1 MIMKSMTTLRPV
13 AKLLKLTL
21 FCTAAIST
29 SIIAPSALSILPSV
43 DVATANAAQEQ
54 KTKRVPALR
63 EKVYS
68 QLARAQKLADDGDV
82 KAGLEALDTINER
95 SSSMNSYEIAMMH
108 NFYGFIYYN
117 ENDLPKAIAS
127 FEKVVAEEGIP
138 ESLRISTTFS
148 LAQLAMAN
156 SDYKKVISFL
166 DKWDDINTK
175 PITESY
181 YLLRAQTHYQLKD
194 YNKGLEYIS
203 KVIKLSDDEGK
214 TPKENWLV
222 LQRAMHYSLNQ
233 TDKVVAVLERMV
245 KLYNK
250 PEYWIQLSGM
260 YGETGQE
267 KQQLAVIEAAYQ
279 QGFLTSKS
287 DLRQLAQ
294 VYLYNGLAYK
304 AGVVMS
310 KAIEAGVAERTAKN
324 YAFVAE
330 AMIQAKEDDK
340 SIAYFVKAADLS
352 VNGKYDQ
359 RLAEVYVNTEQY
371 EEAAD
376 AARKALDKGSL
387 DFESNAFVA
396 LGMAQYNLQNFDA
409 SILAFEQAE
418 KHKKSQRLAQQWIK
432 YVKREKVHA
441 ETLRTALL

>member
-1 MIMKSMTTLRPV
+1 M
-13 AKLLKLTL
+13 KLLTTAQFLKVTL
-21 FCTAAIST
+21 LCTTAIGM
-29 SIIAPSALSILPSV
+29 SIVTPSALTLLPGVSIIS
-43 DVATANAAQEQ
+43 AQAAQQQ

-82 KAGLEALDTINER
+82 KAGLEALDSINER

-117 ENDLPKAIAS
+117 QNDLPKAIAS

-138 ESLRISTTFS
+138 ETLRLSTTFS

-156 SDYKKVISFL
+156 SDYDKVIAFL
-166 DKWDDINTK
+166 DSWDEINTQ
-175 PITESY
+175 PIPEGY
-181 YLLRAQTHYQLKD
+181 YLLRAQTYYQLKD
-194 YNKGLEYIS
+194 YKQGLNYIT
-203 KVIKLSDDEGK
+203 KVISLSDDEGK

-222 LQRAMHYSLNQ
+222 LQRAMFYSLNQ
-233 TDKVVAVLERMV
+233 TNKVVEVLERMV
-245 KLYNK
+245 KLYAK
-250 PEYWIQLSGM
+250 PEYWVQLSGM

-267 KQQLAVIEAAYQ
+267 KKQLAIIEAAYQ
-279 QGFLTSKS
+279 QGFLTSRA

-304 AGVVMS
+304 AAQVMS
-310 KAIEAGVAERTAKN
+310 KAIDKGIAEQSAKN

-330 AMIQAKEDDK
+330 AMIQAKEDEK
-340 SIAYFVKAADLS
+340 SITYFVKAADLS
-352 VNGKYDQ
+352 EHGKYDQ
-359 RLAEVYVNTEQY
+359 RLAEVYVNIEQY
-371 EEAAD
+371 DDAAD
-376 AARKALDKGSL
+376 SARKALDKGGL

-441 ETLRTALL
+441 ETLKTALL

>member
-1 MIMKSMTTLRPV
+1 M
-13 AKLLKLTL
+13 KLLPTAKNLKLAL
-21 FCTAAIST
+21 FCTAAIGASIVVPST
-29 SIIAPSALSILPSV
+29 LSFVPGLN
-43 DVATANAAQEQ
+43 VATAHAEQEQ

-82 KAGLEALDTINER
+82 KGGLEALNSIQER
-95 SSSMNSYEIAMMH
+95 ASSMNSYEIAMMH

-127 FEKVVAEEGIP
+127 FEKVVAEEAIP
-138 ESLRISTTFS
+138 ESLRLSTTFS

-156 SDYKKVISFL
+156 GEYKKVIAFL
-166 DKWDDINTK
+166 DKWDEINTK
-175 PITESY
+175 PITEGY
-181 YLLRAQTHYQLKD
+181 YLLRAQTYYQLKE
-194 YNKGLEYIS
+194 YPKGLEYINQ
-203 KVIKLSDDEGK
+203 VIALSDSEGK

-222 LQRAMHYSLNQ
+222 LQRAMYYSLNQ
-233 TDKVVAVLERMV
+233 TDKVVDVLERMV

-250 PEYWIQLSGM
+250 PEYWVQLSGM
-260 YGETGQE
+260 YGETGKE
-267 KQQLAVIEAAYQ
+267 KQQLAVIESAYQ

-294 VYLYNGLAYK
+294 VYLYNGLAFK
-304 AGVVMS
+304 AAAVMS
-310 KAIEAGVAERTAKN
+310 EAIDKGIAEKTAKN

-330 AMIQAKEDDK
+330 AMIQAKEDEK
-340 SIAYFVKAADLS
+340 SITYFVKAADLS
-352 VNGKYDQ
+352 EHGKYEQ

-376 AARKALDKGSL
+376 AARKALDKGGL

-396 LGMAQYNLQNFDA
+396 LGMAQYNMQNFDA

-441 ETLRTALL
+441 ETLKTALL

>member
-1 MIMKSMTTLRPV
+1 MKLKLTT
-13 AKLLKLTL
+13 KLLKLSML
-21 FCTAAIST
+21 CTVAISASVVT
-29 SIIAPSALSILPSV
+29 PSALSVLPGV
-43 DVATANAAQEQ
+43 NLATVQAAEQQ
-54 KTKRVPALR
+54 KTTRVPALR

-68 QLARAQKLADDGDV
+68 QLARAQKLADDGDS
-82 KAGLEALDTINER
+82 KAGLDALDSIQAR

-117 ENDLPKAIAS
+117 ENDLVKAIAS
-127 FEKVVAEEGIP
+127 FEKVIAEDGIP
-138 ESLRISTTFS
+138 ETLRLSTTFS

-156 SDYKKVISFL
+156 SDYKKVIAFL
-166 DKWDDINTK
+166 DKWDAINTK
-175 PITESY
+175 PKTDAY
-181 YLLRAQTHYQLKD
+181 YLLRAQTYYQLKD
-194 YNKGLEYIS
+194 YAQGLSYIS
-203 KVIKLSDDEGK
+203 QAINLSDSEGK
-214 TPKENWLV
+214 VPKENWLV
-222 LQRAMHYSLNQ
+222 LQRAMYYSLNQ
-233 TDKVVAVLERMV
+233 TDKVVSVLERMV

-250 PEYWIQLSGM
+250 PEYWVQLAGM

-267 KQQLAVIEAAYQ
+267 KQQLSVLEAAYQ

-294 VYLYNGLAYK
+294 VYLYNQLAYK
-304 AGVVMS
+304 AANVMS
-310 KAIEAGVAERTAKN
+310 KAIEQGIAEPTAKN

-330 AMIQAKEDDK
+330 AMVQAKEDAK
-340 SIAYFVKAADLS
+340 SISYFTKAAERS
-352 VNGKYDQ
+352 EHGKYDQ

-371 EEAAD
+371 DEAAD
-376 AARKALDKGSL
+376 AARMALDKGGL

-441 ETLRTALL
+441 QTLKTALL

>member
-1 MIMKSMTTLRPV
+1 M
-13 AKLLKLTL
+13 KLLTTAQFLKVTL
-21 FCTAAIST
+21 LCTTAIGL
-29 SIIAPSALSILPSV
+29 SIVTPSALTLLPGVSIAS
-43 DVATANAAQEQ
+43 AQAAQEQ

-82 KAGLEALDTINER
+82 KAGLEALDSINER

-117 ENDLPKAIAS
+117 QNDLPKAIAS
-127 FEKVVAEEGIP
+127 FERVVAEEGIP
-138 ESLRISTTFS
+138 ETLRLSTTFS

-156 SDYKKVISFL
+156 SDYDKVIAFL
-166 DKWDDINTK
+166 DNWDEINTQ
-175 PITESY
+175 PIPEGY
-181 YLLRAQTHYQLKD
+181 YLLRAQTYYQLKD
-194 YNKGLEYIS
+194 YKQGLDYIT
-203 KVIKLSDDEGK
+203 KVISLSDDEGK

-222 LQRAMHYSLNQ
+222 LQRAMFYSLNQ
-233 TDKVVAVLERMV
+233 TNKVVEVLERMV
-245 KLYNK
+245 KLYDK
-250 PEYWIQLSGM
+250 PEYWVQLSGM

-267 KQQLAVIEAAYQ
+267 KKQLAVIEAAYQ
-279 QGFLTSKS
+279 QGFLTSRA

-294 VYLYNGLAYK
+294 VYLYNGLAFK
-304 AGVVMS
+304 AAEVMS
-310 KAIEAGVAERTAKN
+310 KAIDNGIAEKTAKN

-330 AMIQAKEDDK
+330 AMIQAKEDEK
-340 SIAYFVKAADLS
+340 SIEYFVKAADLS
-352 VNGKYDQ
+352 EHGQYDQ
-359 RLAEVYVNTEQY
+359 RLAEVYVNTEHY
-371 EEAAD
+371 EDAAD
-376 AARKALDKGSL
+376 SARKALDKGGL

-418 KHKKSQRLAQQWIK
+418 KHKKSQRLAKQWIK

>member
-1 MIMKSMTTLRPV
+1 M
-13 AKLLKLTL
+13 KLLTKTKLFKVTL
-21 FCTAAIST
+21 LCTTAIGL
-29 SIIAPSALSILPSV
+29 SIVTPSALTLLPGVSIAS
-43 DVATANAAQEQ
+43 AHAAQEQ

-82 KAGLEALDTINER
+82 KAGLEALGSINER

-117 ENDLPKAIAS
+117 QNDLPKAIAS
-127 FEKVVAEEGIP
+127 FERVVAEEGIP
-138 ESLRISTTFS
+138 QTLRLSTTFS

-156 SDYKKVISFL
+156 SDYDKVIAFL
-166 DKWDDINTK
+166 DNWDEINTQ
-175 PITESY
+175 PIPEGY
-181 YLLRAQTHYQLKD
+181 YLLRAQTYYQLKD
-194 YNKGLEYIS
+194 YKQGLDYIT
-203 KVIKLSDDEGK
+203 KVISLSDDEGK

-222 LQRAMHYSLNQ
+222 LQRAMFYSLNQ
-233 TDKVVAVLERMV
+233 TNKVVEVLERMV
-245 KLYNK
+245 KLYDK
-250 PEYWIQLSGM
+250 PEYWVQLSGM

-267 KQQLAVIEAAYQ
+267 KKQLAVIEAAYQ
-279 QGFLTSKS
+279 QGFLTSRA

-294 VYLYNGLAYK
+294 VYLYNGLAFK
-304 AGVVMS
+304 AAEVMS
-310 KAIEAGVAERTAKN
+310 KAIDNGIAEKTAKN

-330 AMIQAKEDDK
+330 AMIQAKEDEK
-340 SIAYFVKAADLS
+340 SIEYFVKAADLS
-352 VNGKYDQ
+352 DHGQYDQ
-359 RLAEVYVNTEQY
+359 RLAEVYVNTEHY
-371 EEAAD
+371 EDAAD
-376 AARKALDKGSL
+376 SARKALDKGGL

-418 KHKKSQRLAQQWIK
+418 KHKKSQRLAKQWIK

>member
-1 MIMKSMTTLRPV
+1 MKLLTKT
-13 AKLLKLTL
+13 KLLKVTL
-21 FCTAAIST
+21 LCTTAIGF
-29 SIIAPSALSILPSV
+29 SIVTPSALTLLPGVSIAS
-43 DVATANAAQEQ
+43 AQAAQEQ

-82 KAGLEALDTINER
+82 KAGLEALDSINER

-117 ENDLPKAIAS
+117 QNDLPKAIAS
-127 FEKVVAEEGIP
+127 FERVVAEEGIP
-138 ESLRISTTFS
+138 ETLRLSTTFS

-156 SDYKKVISFL
+156 SDYDKVIAFL
-166 DKWDDINTK
+166 DNWDEINTQ
-175 PITESY
+175 PIPEGY
-181 YLLRAQTHYQLKD
+181 YLLRAQTYYQLKD
-194 YNKGLEYIS
+194 YKQGLDYIT
-203 KVIKLSDDEGK
+203 KVISLSDDEGK

-222 LQRAMHYSLNQ
+222 LQRAMFYSLNQ
-233 TDKVVAVLERMV
+233 TNKVVEVLERMV
-245 KLYNK
+245 KLYDK
-250 PEYWIQLSGM
+250 PEYWVQLSGM

-267 KQQLAVIEAAYQ
+267 KKQLAVIEAAYQ
-279 QGFLTSKS
+279 QGFLTSRA

-294 VYLYNGLAYK
+294 VYLYNGLAFK
-304 AGVVMS
+304 AAEVMS
-310 KAIEAGVAERTAKN
+310 KAIDNGIAEKTAKN

-330 AMIQAKEDDK
+330 AMIQAKEDEK
-340 SIAYFVKAADLS
+340 SIEYFVKAADLS
-352 VNGKYDQ
+352 EHGQYDQ
-359 RLAEVYVNTEQY
+359 RLAEVYVNTEHY
-371 EEAAD
+371 EDAAD
-376 AARKALDKGSL
+376 SARKALDKGGL

-418 KHKKSQRLAQQWIK
+418 KHKKSQRLAKQWIK

>member
-1 MIMKSMTTLRPV
+1 MKLKLTN
-13 AKLLKLTL
+13 KLLKLSML
-21 FCTAAIST
+21 CTVAISASVVT
-29 SIIAPSALSILPSV
+29 PSALSVFPGVNL
-43 DVATANAAQEQ
+43 ATVQAAEKQ
-54 KTKRVPALR
+54 KTTRVPALR

-68 QLARAQKLADDGDV
+68 QLARAQKLADDGDS
-82 KAGLEALDTINER
+82 KAGLDALDSIQAR

-117 ENDLPKAIAS
+117 ENDLVKAIAS
-127 FEKVVAEEGIP
+127 FEKVIAEDGIP
-138 ESLRISTTFS
+138 ETLRLSTTFS

-156 SDYKKVISFL
+156 SDYKKVIAFL
-166 DKWDDINTK
+166 DKWDAINTK
-175 PITESY
+175 PKTDAY
-181 YLLRAQTHYQLKD
+181 YLLRAQTYYQLKD
-194 YNKGLEYIS
+194 YKQGLSYITQA
-203 KVIKLSDDEGK
+203 INLSDSEGK
-214 TPKENWLV
+214 VPKENWLV
-222 LQRAMHYSLNQ
+222 LQRAMYYSLNQ
-233 TDKVVAVLERMV
+233 TDKVVSVLERMV

-250 PEYWIQLSGM
+250 PEYWVQLAGM

-267 KQQLAVIEAAYQ
+267 KQQLSVLEAAYQ

-294 VYLYNGLAYK
+294 VYLYNQLAYK
-304 AGVVMS
+304 AANVMS
-310 KAIEAGVAERTAKN
+310 KAIEQGIAEPTAKN

-330 AMIQAKEDDK
+330 AMVQAKEDAK
-340 SIAYFVKAADLS
+340 SISYFTKAAERS
-352 VNGKYDQ
+352 EHGKYDQ

-371 EEAAD
+371 DEAAD
-376 AARKALDKGSL
+376 AARMALDKGGL

-441 ETLRTALL
+441 QTLKTALL

>member
-1 MIMKSMTTLRPV
+1 MKLLTKT
-13 AKLLKLTL
+13 KLLKVTL
-21 FCTAAIST
+21 LCTTAIGL
-29 SIIAPSALSILPSV
+29 SIVTPSALTLLPGVSIVS
-43 DVATANAAQEQ
+43 AQAAQEQ

-82 KAGLEALDTINER
+82 KAGLEALDSINER

-117 ENDLPKAIAS
+117 QNDLPKAIAS
-127 FEKVVAEEGIP
+127 FERVVAEEGIP
-138 ESLRISTTFS
+138 ETLRLSTTFS

-156 SDYKKVISFL
+156 SDYDKVIAFL
-166 DKWDDINTK
+166 DNWDEINTQ
-175 PITESY
+175 PIPEGY
-181 YLLRAQTHYQLKD
+181 YLLRAQTYYQLKD
-194 YNKGLEYIS
+194 YKQGLDYIT
-203 KVIKLSDDEGK
+203 KVISLSDDEGK

-222 LQRAMHYSLNQ
+222 LQRAMFYSLNQ
-233 TDKVVAVLERMV
+233 TNKVVEVLERMV
-245 KLYNK
+245 KLYDK
-250 PEYWIQLSGM
+250 PEYWVQLSGM

-267 KQQLAVIEAAYQ
+267 KKQLAVIEAAYQ
-279 QGFLTSKS
+279 QGFLTSRA

-294 VYLYNGLAYK
+294 VYLYNGLAFK
-304 AGVVMS
+304 AAEVMS
-310 KAIEAGVAERTAKN
+310 KAIDNGIAEQTAKN

-330 AMIQAKEDDK
+330 AMIQAKEDEK
-340 SIAYFVKAADLS
+340 SIEYFVKAADLS
-352 VNGKYDQ
+352 DHGQYDQ
-359 RLAEVYVNTEQY
+359 RLAEVYVNTEHY
-371 EEAAD
+371 EDAAD
-376 AARKALDKGSL
+376 SARKALDKGGL

-418 KHKKSQRLAQQWIK
+418 KHKKSQRLAKQWIK

>member
-1 MIMKSMTTLRPV
+1 MKLQLT
-13 AKLLKLTL
+13 AKLLKVSLV
-21 FCTAAIST
+21 CTAAITT
-29 SIIAPSALSILPSV
+29 SIVAPSALNILPGVDTASV
-43 DVATANAAQEQ
+43 YAAQEQ

-82 KAGLEALDTINER
+82 KGGLEALDSIKAR
-95 SSSMNSYEIAMMH
+95 SSSMNSYEVAMMH

-117 ENDLPKAIAS
+117 ENDLIKAIAS
-127 FEKVVAEEGIP
+127 FEKVIAEEAIP
-138 ESLRISTTFS
+138 ESLRLSTTFS

-156 SDYKKVISFL
+156 SDYKKVIAFL
-166 DKWDDINTK
+166 DQWDAINTK
-175 PITESY
+175 PKTDAY
-181 YLLRAQTHYQLKD
+181 YLLRAQTYYQLKD
-194 YNKGLEYIS
+194 YKQGLSYITQA
-203 KVIKLSDDEGK
+203 INLSDSEGK
-214 TPKENWLV
+214 VPKENWLV
-222 LQRAMHYSLNQ
+222 LQRAMYYSLNQ
-233 TDKVVAVLERMV
+233 TDNVVTVLERMV

-250 PEYWIQLSGM
+250 PEYWVQLAGM

-267 KQQLAVIEAAYQ
+267 KQQLSILEAAYQ

-294 VYLYNGLAYK
+294 VYLYNQLAYK
-304 AGVVMS
+304 AADVMS
-310 KAIEAGVAERTAKN
+310 KALAQGIVEKEAKN
-324 YAFVAE
+324 YAFIAE
-330 AMIQAKEDDK
+330 ALIQAKEEAK
-340 SIAYFVKAADLS
+340 SIDYFAKAAERS
-352 VNGKYDQ
+352 EHGKYDQ

-376 AARKALDKGSL
+376 AARKALDKGGL

-441 ETLRTALL
+441 QTLKTALL

>member
-1 MIMKSMTTLRPV
+1 MKLLTKT
-13 AKLLKLTL
+13 KLLKVTL
-21 FCTAAIST
+21 LCTTAIGL
-29 SIIAPSALSILPSV
+29 SIVTPSALTLLPGVSIAS
-43 DVATANAAQEQ
+43 AQAAQEQ

-82 KAGLEALDTINER
+82 KAGLEALDSINER

-117 ENDLPKAIAS
+117 QNDLPKAIAS
-127 FEKVVAEEGIP
+127 FERVVAEEGIP
-138 ESLRISTTFS
+138 ETLRLSTTFS
-148 LAQLAMAN
+148 LAQIAMAN
-156 SDYKKVISFL
+156 SDYDKVIAFL
-166 DKWDDINTK
+166 DNWDEINTQ
-175 PITESY
+175 PIPEGY
-181 YLLRAQTHYQLKD
+181 YLLRAQTYYQLKD
-194 YNKGLEYIS
+194 YKQGLDYITKLIS
-203 KVIKLSDDEGK
+203 LSDDEGK

-222 LQRAMHYSLNQ
+222 LQRAMFYSLNQ
-233 TDKVVAVLERMV
+233 TNKVVEVLERMV
-245 KLYNK
+245 KLYDK
-250 PEYWIQLSGM
+250 PEYWVQLSGM

-267 KQQLAVIEAAYQ
+267 KKQLAVIEAAYQ
-279 QGFLTSKS
+279 QGFLTSRA

-294 VYLYNGLAYK
+294 VYLYNGLAFK
-304 AGVVMS
+304 AAEVMS
-310 KAIEAGVAERTAKN
+310 KAIDNGIAEKTAKN

-330 AMIQAKEDDK
+330 AMIQAKEDEK
-340 SIAYFVKAADLS
+340 SIEYFVKAADLS
-352 VNGKYDQ
+352 DHGQYDQ
-359 RLAEVYVNTEQY
+359 RLAEVYVNTEHY
-371 EEAAD
+371 EDAAD
-376 AARKALDKGSL
+376 SARKALDKGGL

-418 KHKKSQRLAQQWIK
+418 KHKKSQRLAKQWIK

>member
-1 MIMKSMTTLRPV
+1 M
-13 AKLLKLTL
+13 KLLTTAQFLKVTL
-21 FCTAAIST
+21 LCTTAIGM
-29 SIIAPSALSILPSV
+29 SIVTPSALTLLPGVSITS
-43 DVATANAAQEQ
+43 AQAAQQQ

-82 KAGLEALDTINER
+82 KGGLEALDSINER

-117 ENDLPKAIAS
+117 QNDLPKAIAS

-138 ESLRISTTFS
+138 ETLRLSTTFS

-156 SDYKKVISFL
+156 SDYDKVITFL
-166 DKWDDINTK
+166 DSWDEINTQ
-175 PITESY
+175 PIPEGY
-181 YLLRAQTHYQLKD
+181 YLLRAQTYYQLKD
-194 YNKGLEYIS
+194 YKQGLSYIT
-203 KVIKLSDDEGK
+203 KVISLSDDEGK

-222 LQRAMHYSLNQ
+222 LQRAMFYSLNQ
-233 TDKVVAVLERMV
+233 TNKVVEVLERMV
-245 KLYNK
+245 KLYDK
-250 PEYWIQLSGM
+250 PEYWVQLSGM

-267 KQQLAVIEAAYQ
+267 KKQLAIIEAAYQ
-279 QGFLTSKS
+279 QGFLTSRA

-304 AGVVMS
+304 AAQVMS
-310 KAIEAGVAERTAKN
+310 KAIDKGIAEQSAKN

-330 AMIQAKEDDK
+330 AMIQAKEDEK
-340 SIAYFVKAADLS
+340 SITYFLKAADLS
-352 VNGKYDQ
+352 EHGKYDQ
-359 RLAEVYVNTEQY
+359 RLAEVYVNIEQY
-371 EEAAD
+371 DDAAD
-376 AARKALDKGSL
+376 SARKALDKGGL

-441 ETLRTALL
+441 ETLKTALL